1 MTQTVVTDKNNIRKY
16 LVTEAVDIK
25 ELPQE
30 KLGNDLELLK
40 KQETKTQIKT
50 DISRSTKNLNLSR
63 IMKAL
68 QLNNPFKG
76 Y

>member
-1 MTQTVVTDKNNIRKY
+1 MTQTTTDENNIRKY

-25 ELPQE
+25 RLPRE

-40 KQETKTQIKT
+40 KQEMKTQIRT
-50 DISRSTKNLNLSR
+50 DISKHTKNLNLSR
-63 IMKAL
+63 IMRAL

>member
-1 MTQTVVTDKNNIRKY
+1 MTQTTTNQNNIRKY
-16 LVTEAVDIK
+16 LVTEAIDIK
-25 ELPQE
+25 RLPRE

-40 KQETKTQIKT
+40 KQEMKTEIRT
-50 DISRSTKNLNLSR
+50 DISKNTKNLNLSR
-63 IMKAL
+63 IMRAL

>member
-1 MTQTVVTDKNNIRKY
+1 MTQTTTDDNNIRRY

-25 ELPQE
+25 RLPRE

-40 KQETKTQIKT
+40 KQEMKTQIRT
-50 DISRSTKNLNLSR
+50 DISKHTKNLNLSR
-63 IMKAL
+63 IMRAL

>member
-1 MTQTVVTDKNNIRKY
+1 MTQTTINENNIGKY

-25 ELPQE
+25 QLSQD
-30 KLGNDLELLK
+30 KLGKDLDLLK
-40 KQETKTQIKT
+40 KNEMKTKIKT
-50 DISRSTKNLNLSR
+50 DISRSTRTLNMSR
-63 IMKAL
+63 IMRAL

>member
-1 MTQTVVTDKNNIRKY
+1 M
-16 LVTEAVDIK
+16 TEAIDIK
-25 ELPQE
+25 RLPRE

-40 KQETKTQIKT
+40 KQEMKTEIRT
-50 DISRSTKNLNLSR
+50 DISKNTKNLNLSR
-63 IMKAL
+63 IMRAL

>member
-1 MTQTVVTDKNNIRKY
+1 MTRTVINDNNIRKY

-25 ELPQE
+25 ELSPD
-30 KLGNDLELLK
+30 KLGNDLNILK
-40 KQETKTQIKT
+40 KQEAKTKAKT
-50 DISRSTKNLNLSR
+50 DISRSTKTLNMSR

>member
-1 MTQTVVTDKNNIRKY
+1 MTQTTTNQNNIRKY
-16 LVTEAVDIK
+16 LVTEAIDIK
-25 ELPQE
+25 RLPRE

-40 KQETKTQIKT
+40 KQEMKTEIRT
-50 DISRSTKNLNLSR
+50 DISKNTKNVNLSR
-63 IMKAL
+63 IMRAL